1 MTRSRK
7 TTTRKRT
14 QARKA
19 PTLDIKSASD
29 VKKALGIMKKHP
41 LTIVLVFANWC
52 PHCHTFMHRWNKL
65 KGIPNRTSPMI
76 AVEQQFS
83 NDLLSTMSDES
94 GKPPQIQ
101 GYPTLLASTNKG
113 NTNVGVEVSTGD
125 ETALMNLAKN
135 GNAVLNGNNNENS
148 ANMNTNNENSAN
160 MNTNNENEANMNTNN
175 ENEAN
180 MNTNNENSANMNTN
194 NNNNFAASYS
204 NESIPNNKKRRT
216 AVKKSTSASKLSNA
230 VRNAIENA
238 STEAKSLK
246 AKAAMELDS
255 PFSRG
260 SFASPPPS
268 EGPKMK
274 GGSCGGPSG
283 LCRLSG
289 GAQQKPTLYTLLK
302 EFGNATTRRKTR
314 K

>member
-1 MTRSRK
+1 MPRSRK

-19 PTLDIKSASD
+19 PTLDIKSSSD

-83 NDLLSTMSDES
+83 NDLLSNMSDEN

-135 GNAVLNGNNNENS
+135 GNATLNGNNNENSDNMNINTNNENS

-160 MNTNNENEANMNTNN
+160 MNINS
-175 ENEAN
+175 
-180 MNTNNENSANMNTN
+180 NNENSVNMN
-194 NNNNFAASYS
+194 NNNNNDFAASYS
-204 NESIPNNKKRRT
+204 NESIPNKKNKRT
-216 AVKKSTSASKLSNA
+216 AGKESTSTGQLSNA

-238 STEAKSLK
+238 SAEAKSLK
-246 AKAAMELDS
+246 AKGAMELNS
-255 PFSRG
+255 PFRRG

-268 EGPKMK
+268 EEARMK
-274 GGSCGGPSG
+274 GGSCGGGASG

-289 GAQQKPTLYTLLK
+289 GAPQKPTLYTLLK
-302 EFGNATTRRKTR
+302 ELSNGNTTTRRRTR